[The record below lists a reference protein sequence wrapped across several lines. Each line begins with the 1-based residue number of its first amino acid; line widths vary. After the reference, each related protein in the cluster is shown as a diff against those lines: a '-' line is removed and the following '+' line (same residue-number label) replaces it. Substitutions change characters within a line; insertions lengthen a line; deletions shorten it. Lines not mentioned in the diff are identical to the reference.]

1 MIPRPWLVALAV
13 ASGLVSGVV
22 YEVSMQREDVVVVA
36 RDVDVPRPLTASD
49 VEVRSVSVGLVP
61 DDVVRR
67 PEDVVG
73 LIPRAPLL
81 RGQIV
86 VARAVSDELAT
97 FSSGLSVP
105 SGLHAVA
112 IPVSAVNAVGGSVTP
127 GARVDVLAI
136 PILGRAPAGRTA
148 ELLASAAIV
157 LDVRGESGAAFLHR
171 DAAATVVSDRIAS
184 VVIAVPPVDQIRFA
198 DRIAT
203 STFVLALARTR

>member
-1 MIPRPWLVALAV
+1 MIPRRWLVALAV

-22 YEVSMQREDVVVVA
+22 YEVSMQREDVVVVV
-36 RDVDVPRPLTASD
+36 RDVDVPRPLVESD

-61 DDVVRR
+61 DDAVRR
-67 PEDVVG
+67 REDVVG

-97 FSSGLSVP
+97 FSSGLTVP

-112 IPVSAVNAVGGSVTP
+112 IPVSAVNAVGGAIAP
-127 GARVDVLAI
+127 GVHVDVLAI
-136 PILGRAPAGRTA
+136 PILGRAPAGRTS
-148 ELLASAAIV
+148 ELLASAVIV
-157 LDVRGESGAAFLHR
+157 LDVRGESGAAFVRR
-171 DAAATVVSDRIAS
+171 DASVTVMSDRIAS
-184 VVIAVPPVDQIRFA
+184 VVIAVAPADQIRVA

-203 STFVLALARTR
+203 STFVLALARGR

>member
-1 MIPRPWLVALAV
+1 MIPRRWLVALAV

-22 YEVSMQREDVVVVA
+22 YEVSMQREDVVIVA
-36 RDVDVPRPLTASD
+36 RDVDVPRPLVESD
-49 VEVRSVSVGLVP
+49 VEVRSVSVGVVP
-61 DDVVRR
+61 DDAVRR
-67 PEDVVG
+67 REDVVG
-73 LIPRAPLL
+73 LTPRAPLL

-86 VARAVSDELAT
+86 VARAVSDELAV
-97 FSSGLSVP
+97 FSSGLTVP
-105 SGLHAVA
+105 PGFHAVA
-112 IPVSAVNAVGGSVTP
+112 IPVSAVNAVGGAIAP

-157 LDVRGESGAAFLHR
+157 LDVRGESGAAFLRR
-171 DAAATVVSDRIAS
+171 DATATVVSDRIAS
-184 VVIAVPPVDQIRFA
+184 VVIAIAPVDQIRVA

>member
-1 MIPRPWLVALAV
+1 
-13 ASGLVSGVV
+13 
-22 YEVSMQREDVVVVA
+22 MQREDVVVVA